1 MTGRV
6 FDHTHAWQMTSGQLA
21 RAASLLA
28 AAATEQFGPADEV
41 IAVARGGIQPAQ
53 AIAAL
58 LGVPLRPV
66 RAQHNPTSALYT
78 QATGRVSTTGT
89 SIEPGSVQGNILIV
103 DDICGTGAT
112 LHAVTA
118 TLTPLTAP
126 GARLHTI
133 TLCRNAG
140 ASTRPSLTVWDNLRE
155 WVIFPWEPSPR
166 EGIRLQALP
175 APVRVSGR

>member
-21 RAASLLA
+21 SAASLLA

-53 AIAAL
+53 AIALL
-58 LGVPLRPV
+58 LGVPV
-66 RAQHNPTSALYT
+66 RLICARHNPSSAIYT
-78 QATGRVSTTGT
+78 QATGRVSTRGT
-89 SIEPGSVQGNILIV
+89 SIEPGSVRGNVLIV

-118 TLTPLTAP
+118 ALTPLTAR

-140 ASTRPSLTVWDNLRE
+140 ASTRPSLTIWDDLRE
-155 WVIFPWEPSPR
+155 WVIFPWEPSPP
-166 EGIRLQALP
+166 EGICIQPLP
-175 APVRVSGR
+175 APAEVHAR